1 MISNKDKIILS
12 IIEENLKLRNRI
24 AQLVQEME
32 ALQRNQVELLNDLV
46 KWRQE
51 CSDILDI
58 IKDTPMFRNANERGS
73 SSKR

>member
-1 MISNKDKIILS
+1 MFSNKDKIVISL
-12 IIEENLKLRNRI
+12 IDENLKLRNRI

-51 CSDILDI
+51 VVDIVDI
-58 IKDTPMFRNANERGS
+58 IKDTPMYRHAIERS
-73 SSKR
+73 SSNKR

>member
-1 MISNKDKIILS
+1 MFSNKDKIVISL
-12 IIEENLKLRNRI
+12 IEENLKLRNRI

-32 ALQRNQVELLNDLV
+32 ALQHNQVELLNDLV

-51 CSDILDI
+51 VIEIVDI
-58 IKDTPMFRNANERGS
+58 IKDTPMYRNVNERSS

>member
-1 MISNKDKIILS
+1 MSSNKDKIIISL
-12 IIEENLKLRNRI
+12 IDENLKLRNRI

-51 CSDILDI
+51 VIEIVDI
-58 IKDTPMFRNANERGS
+58 IKDTPMCRNANERGS

>member
-1 MISNKDKIILS
+1 MSSNKDKIMQSL
-12 IIEENLKLRNRI
+12 IEDNLKLRNRI

-51 CSDILDI
+51 VIEIVDI
-58 IKDTPMFRNANERGS
+58 IKDTPMYRNANERGS